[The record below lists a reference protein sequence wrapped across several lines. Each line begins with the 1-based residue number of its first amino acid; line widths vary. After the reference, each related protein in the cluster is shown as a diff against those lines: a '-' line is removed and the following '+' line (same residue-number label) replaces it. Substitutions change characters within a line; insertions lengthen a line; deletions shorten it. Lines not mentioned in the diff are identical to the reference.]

1 MNDQLVKLWI
11 KDQISKIQ
19 RKMERGDLLTWV
31 GRAKIEVLQDFYET
45 FNLDGVNVEIE
56 YHNEIWSGQWICVM
70 LFGNYHFDNFKK
82 KLP

>member
-31 GRAKIEVLQDFYET
+31 GRAKIEVLTDFYED
-45 FNLDGVNVEIE
+45 FNLDSVNLEIE
-56 YHNEIWSGQWICVM
+56 YHDQI
-70 LFGNYHFDNFKK
+70 
-82 KLP
+82 